1 MLEIEGDMQKYNY
14 FFISLLNSTK
24 DVKPVVKKIKILD
37 VVFVVKNAF
46 EKSLRP
52 ALIFLS
58 GCGQIRAER
67 YVTSLK
73 EPSRSR
79 SQVNDI
85 STKQKCQIDA

>member
-1 MLEIEGDMQKYNY
+1 MIKGRGTRKNKIIFLFHYI
-14 FFISLLNSTK
+14 LNSTK
-24 DVKPVVKKIKILD
+24 YVKHVVKIYIYILD

-58 GCGQIRAER
+58 GCGQIWAER

-73 EPSRSR
+73 
-79 SQVNDI
+79 
-85 STKQKCQIDA
+85 

>member
-1 MLEIEGDMQKYNY
+1 MQKYDY

-24 DVKPVVKKIKILD
+24 DVKRVIKKIYILD

-58 GCGQIRAER
+58 ACGHIWAER

-85 STKQKCQIDA
+85 STKQKYQIDA